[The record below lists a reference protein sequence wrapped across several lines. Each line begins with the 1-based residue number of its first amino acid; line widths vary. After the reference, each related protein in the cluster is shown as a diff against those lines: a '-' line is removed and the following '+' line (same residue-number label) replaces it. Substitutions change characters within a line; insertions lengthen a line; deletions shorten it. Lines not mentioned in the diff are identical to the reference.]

1 MFRLCSRMKDS
12 ITKLDVFK
20 TLKTIKDLFL
30 CLKTYF
36 HDNQSA
42 NHLKKA
48 QSTQF
53 TLMWQR
59 KQQILWFKRRKC
71 EYFAWFLRFLHLICL
86 FAVCVM
92 SMCVCVYPVFQA
104 SWRLSCWA
112 ATAEEYWFRQQTG
125 RARGCRTL
133 SPAGGEAMNESKW
146 RDSNMLHWLITGCQ
160 WLKLSLSIIIL
171 NMS

>member
-1 MFRLCSRMKDS
+1 MFCLCSRMKDS
-12 ITKLDVFK
+12 ITKLDIFK
-20 TLKTIKDLFL
+20 MLKTIKDLFL

-92 SMCVCVYPVFQA
+92 SMCVCVCTQSFRRA
-104 SWRLSCWA
+104 GGWA
-112 ATAEEYWFRQQTG
+112 AGLRLQRSIGFVNRRGERGAVAHSLLQEERQWMKVSGEIQT
-125 RARGCRTL
+125 CY
-133 SPAGGEAMNESKW
+133 
-146 RDSNMLHWLITGCQ
+146 TG
-160 WLKLSLSIIIL
+160 L
-171 NMS
+171 

>member
-1 MFRLCSRMKDS
+1 MFCLCSRMKDS
-12 ITKLDVFK
+12 ITKLDIFK
-20 TLKTIKDLFL
+20 MLKTIKDLFL

-92 SMCVCVYPVFQA
+92 SMCVCVCVPSLSGELEAELLGCDCRGVLV
-104 SWRLSCWA
+104 SSTDGESEGLSHTLSC
-112 ATAEEYWFRQQTG
+112 R
-125 RARGCRTL
+125 RRG
-133 SPAGGEAMNESKW
+133 NEWK
-146 RDSNMLHWLITGCQ
+146 
-160 WLKLSLSIIIL
+160 
-171 NMS
+171 